1 MQTVEVQVVLWYLGR
16 ERAAV
21 VEVPRSAFVQRC
33 WKTIANLAAAVEMG
47 VPFVEF
53 EGKARY
59 GLRPADKR
67 QLLELCRDSAGD
79 AD

>member
-1 MQTVEVQVVLWYLGR
+1 MGTVEMRVVLWYLGR

-21 VEVPRSAFVQRC
+21 VEVPRSAFVTRC
-33 WKTIANLAAAVEMG
+33 WKTIANLAAAVELG
-47 VPFVEF
+47 IPFVEF

-67 QLLELCRDSAGD
+67 QLLELCGQTAGGTD
-79 AD
+79 

>member
-1 MQTVEVQVVLWYLGR
+1 MKTVEVRVVLWYLGR

-21 VEVPRSAFVQRC
+21 VNVPRSAFVTRC
-33 WKTIANLAAAVEMG
+33 WKTIANLAAAVEMD

-59 GLRPADKR
+59 GLRPEDK
-67 QLLELCRDSAGD
+67 QLLLELCGKNAGSAE
-79 AD
+79 